1 MSTIAA
7 FKIPKIANE
16 PNVGRILHLH
26 VGATHD
32 ADAAYSNTTQKAPR
46 SGQA

>member
-16 PNVGRILHLH
+16 PNVGHILDLY
-26 VGATHD
+26 V
-32 ADAAYSNTTQKAPR
+32 AAMHES
-46 SGQA
+46 